1 MTDEEFVQT
10 LVGEELAQYEADA
23 ILKTIKMLKTENAE
37 LRERFEKTIELPF
50 FQKDGEVI
58 VLIYKNNDGVVL
70 AETYFEDV
78 YYDGKRG
85 NKAAEARLAELKGE
99 KK

>member
-1 MTDEEFVQT
+1 MTEFEIVNNVIREMSKLREENTV
-10 LVGEELAQYEADA
+10 
-23 ILKTIKMLKTENAE
+23 
-37 LRERFEKTIELPF
+37 LRERLENALELPF

-70 AETYFEDV
+70 TETYFEDV

-85 NKAAEARLAELKGE
+85 NEAAEARLEEIRKDD
-99 KK
+99 

>member
-1 MTDEEFVQT
+1 MTDKEFVQS
-10 LVGEELAQYEADA
+10 LVGEELMQYEADA
-23 ILKTIKMLKTENAE
+23 ILKTIEMLKTENAE
-37 LRERFEKTIELPF
+37 LRERFEKMIDMPF

-70 AETYFEDV
+70 TETYFEDE

-85 NKAAEARLAELKGE
+85 NEAAEARLAELKGE
-99 KK
+99 

>member
-1 MTDEEFVQT
+1 MTDEDFVQT

-23 ILKTIKMLKTENAE
+23 ILKSIEILKSENAE
-37 LRERFEKTIELPF
+37 LRERLEKTIELPF

-70 AETYFEDV
+70 TETYFEDV

-85 NKAAEARLAELKGE
+85 NAAAEARFEEIRKDD
-99 KK
+99 

>member
-1 MTDEEFVQT
+1 MTDEDFVQT
-10 LVGEELAQYEADA
+10 LVGEELAQYEFDT

-37 LRERFEKTIELPF
+37 LHERLEKTIELPF

-70 AETYFEDV
+70 TETYFEDV

-85 NKAAEARLAELKGE
+85 NVAAEARFEEIRKND
-99 KK
+99 

>member
-1 MTDEEFVQT
+1 MTDEDFVQT
-10 LVGEELAQYEADA
+10 LAGEELAQYEADA
-23 ILKTIKMLKTENAE
+23 ILKSIEILKSENAE
-37 LRERFEKTIELPF
+37 LRERLEKTIELPF

-70 AETYFEDV
+70 TETYFEDV

-85 NKAAEARLAELKGE
+85 NAAAEARFEEIRKDD
-99 KK
+99 

>member
-1 MTDEEFVQT
+1 MTDEDLVQT
-10 LVGEELAQYEADA
+10 LVGEELAQYEADT
-23 ILKTIKMLKTENAE
+23 ILKSIEILKSENAE
-37 LRERFEKTIELPF
+37 LRERLEKTIELPF

-70 AETYFEDV
+70 TETYFEDV

-85 NKAAEARLAELKGE
+85 NVAAEARFEEIRKND
-99 KK
+99 